1 MPNALIPL
9 PDVYESVTRRVAVD
23 VTSQLARLMQLPPE
37 TSVYLPGNAE
47 VTPMNGGTFGNCC
60 DRSVKMS
67 AAEKLVVTYTEEA
80 DESYTL
86 TTPVNNRE
94 IPPIFEDRDHGI
106 VMRPVY
112 RYVTMMVSLT
122 YTAPNITIAQRWIDD
137 MRNRISMG
145 RAELYQTL
153 QYHYAVPKPC
163 LALFKALYETQESS
177 EFPTGET
184 YEDWLAA
191 RFKQPTKT
199 IATLINTDRTLA
211 IPEKQFE
218 VLGWFDFT
226 TTPPQPD
233 RSSERDG
240 SYSTTITYQLRYNRP
255 TEVYVKYPFLMHQ
268 RPIPRLFRAK
278 EPYETFRAKTRKVS
292 TTKGSFDLMMQ
303 LMQVNVLPY
312 VHYPNTDDFVAD
324 YIPKGRLTFFT
335 GLMALKS
342 TDLRSVC
349 DLANLGEF
357 RFNPYFLEYFYQQGN
372 RVFKQFAALFE
383 FRVYENE
390 TYRADVQLEF
400 RPGTVRVQ
408 ATEDLDPTK
417 VYHVQISL
425 VSNWMTIEREVFTCL
440 RRYPHVTYYT
450 LKALGVSLGRAE
462 RYADLQL
469 IGYGAPRPWSELC
482 KGEGV
487 TIGPVLENPSAPGGS
502 TGGVVVPGLPW
513 TDRTDAER
521 EEVAD
526 RGVIKVGD
534 IEKAISDTNTAI
546 HQPGRFPSA
555 GGGAGGGW
563 GPNGTNG
570 RGTMSVLHLGII
582 TYINKEPK
590 NG

>member
-9 PDVYESVTRRVAVD
+9 PDVYESVTRRVAID
-23 VTSQLARLMQLPPE
+23 VTSQLARLMKLPPE

-67 AAEKLVVTYTEEA
+67 ASERLVVTYAEEA

-106 VMRPVY
+106 VLRPVY
-112 RYVTMMVSLT
+112 RYVTLSVTLA

-153 QYHYAVPKPC
+153 RYHYALPKPC

-184 YEDWLAA
+184 YEDWLVA

-199 IATLINTDRTLA
+199 IATLIDTDQTLA
-211 IPEKQFE
+211 IPEQQLE

-233 RSSERDG
+233 KSSDNNG
-240 SYSTTITYQLRYNRP
+240 TYSTSITYQLRYNRP

-268 RPIPRLFRAK
+268 RPIPRRFRAK

-292 TTKGSFDLMMQ
+292 TTKGSFDLMLQ
-303 LMQVNVLPY
+303 LMEADVLPY
-312 VHYPNTDDFVAD
+312 IHYPNTDDFVAD
-324 YIPKGRLTFFT
+324 YIPKDRVTFYT
-335 GLMALKS
+335 GLMALKRA
-342 TDLRSVC
+342 DLRSVC
-349 DLANLGEF
+349 DLSNMGEY
-357 RFNPYFLEYFYQQGN
+357 RFNPYYLEYFLQQGN
-372 RVFKQFAALFE
+372 KIFQPNGAIFE
-383 FRVYENE
+383 FRIYEND
-390 TYRADVQLEF
+390 TYRPDLRLEF
-400 RPGTVRVQ
+400 RPGTVRIQ
-408 ATEDLDPTK
+408 TTQDLDPTK

-425 VSNWMTIEREVFTCL
+425 IRNWMTITRETLMCL
-440 RRYPHVTYYT
+440 RRYPHVMYYT
-450 LKALGVSLGRAE
+450 LRALRVLLGKRA
-462 RYADLQL
+462 RYEDVRL
-469 IGYGAPRPWSELC
+469 IGGEVPRPWSEVC
-482 KGEGV
+482 PGEGV
-487 TIGPVLENPSAPGGS
+487 TIGPVLPNPTAPGGS
-502 TGGVVVPGLPW
+502 TGGVVIPTLPW
-513 TDRTDAER
+513 TDRTPTDR
-521 EEVAD
+521 EKVTDKGLVPIVDLD
-526 RGVIKVGD
+526 RAVVDTDNVIRRLNYTSSLTV
-534 IEKAISDTNTAI
+534 
-546 HQPGRFPSA
+546 
-555 GGGAGGGW
+555 
-563 GPNGTNG
+563 
-570 RGTMSVLHLGII
+570 MHLGII
-582 TYINKEPK
+582 TYINKDPK